1 MDFSAALPT
10 FVITLREGVEA
21 ALVVGIVLACLAK
34 ANQSQLNRW
43 VYGGIGAGLGASLV
57 VGLILN
63 WSFAQIHHLES
74 RWEALLEPGLKTLLC
89 AIAIAMLSW
98 MLIWM
103 TRQARSLKGEIQ
115 GSISQMLEQSGSR
128 NSAGWGIFS
137 LIFIAV
143 LREGFETVI
152 FILANLQRGTA
163 ATVGAIAG
171 LIGATAIGLALF
183 KFGVRINLKRFFQI
197 MGLLLLLIVAG
208 LVTSLIKN
216 VDAAAIALQHQ
227 GIINLCWSQ
236 ASCTMGPLL
245 WNTSA
250 VLPDQQFPGLIFKT
264 LLGYRDHLYGL
275 QAMGYLVFM
284 TTVGSLY
291 FRSLSDGT
299 QAKPAA
305 PPPVK
310 SPVSEAN

>member
-21 ALVVGIVLACLAK
+21 ALVVGIVLACLGK
-34 ANQSQLNRW
+34 ANQPQLNRW
-43 VYGGIGAGLGASLV
+43 VYGGIGAGLGASLM
-57 VGLILN
+57 VGVLLN
-63 WSFAQIHHLES
+63 WGFQQIHNLDS
-74 RWEALLEPGLKTLLC
+74 RWEALLEPSLKTLLC
-89 AIAIAMLSW
+89 AVAIAMLSW

-115 GSISQMLEQSGSR
+115 GSVDQMLDQASTG
-128 NSAGWGIFS
+128 NAAGWGIFS

-143 LREGFETVI
+143 LREGFETVL

-171 LIGATAIGLALF
+171 LVGATAIGIALF

-216 VDAAAIALQHQ
+216 LDGAAIALQQ
-227 GIINLCWSQ
+227 LNIADLCWSQ
-236 ASCTMGPLL
+236 TSCAMGPLL
-245 WNTSA
+245 WDTSA
-250 VLPDQQFPGLIFKT
+250 VMPDKQFPGLIFKT

-275 QAMGYLVFM
+275 QAAGYIAFIA
-284 TTVGSLY
+284 TVGTLY
-291 FRSLSDGT
+291 FRSLGGGGQT
-299 QAKPAA
+299 
-305 PPPVK
+305 K
-310 SPVSEAN
+310 SPVATKGKAEAKA